1 MIKNVKTL
9 ALACM
14 TLIATTMMAQ
24 NINLRFTGTFTN
36 GDYIRLDSV
45 KVENLDSAW
54 SETLVYPDT
63 VLSFNQTGISGVES
77 SELELQSYPNPFNGK
92 TSVRVFL
99 PQSGNVTL
107 QIHNLAGQKIAE
119 AMKNL
124 NAGEHIFGITLKN
137 TELNLLTIKTTNG
150 QKTIK
155 LLNNGSSVSNSII
168 YNGMG
173 LAEKRLSTQNFQ
185 VGDVLR
191 IAGYASVYGIV
202 VRSREILQ
210 SQTAS
215 ENFTLFFETAN
226 YRLPTVT
233 TTIASNITDGSAVSG
248 GNVTDSGGLTITAR
262 GICWDT
268 ATNPTISNS
277 HTTDGTGFGS
287 FTSNITGLLQNTT
300 YHVRAY
306 ATNAIGTAYGND
318 ITFTT
323 MASLPTVTT
332 TAVSN
337 ITDSSGVSGGNVVDN
352 GGASVTARGICW
364 DTATNPT
371 ISDNHTTDSNGN
383 GTFTSNITGL
393 LPNTT
398 YHVRAYATNIAGTAY
413 GAEMTFTT
421 MASLPT
427 ITTTIASNITDSSA
441 VCGGNVTSNGGA
453 AIIARGV
460 CWDTSHNPTT
470 SNSHTNDSTGVGTFI
485 SNITGLLPNT
495 TYHVRAYATNTAGTA
510 YGAEMTFTTM
520 ASLPIVTTTT
530 VSNISNTDAIS
541 GGNVIS
547 DGGSAIIARGVCWG
561 TSHNPTIIDNHTTD
575 SNGTGNFTSNISGLA
590 TNTTYYVRAYA
601 TNTAGTSYGTEVSFT
616 TTIAYFSVSSNTHIV
631 FSPGNLQW
639 SATGGGSTPTTHTVA
654 GGGTAAGTWR
664 FAPNQWDVIG
674 VANCLISPSYSG
686 WIDLFGWG
694 TSGYDNKHPYMT
706 SDTVSDYPNHSISK
720 SSYDWGYY
728 NTIYNPKTATTDT
741 HGIWYVPSN
750 SEWNYILNTRNT
762 TSGIRYAQAFVNG
775 VPGLILLPDNWDTTA
790 FTLSNT
796 NNINATYSNNIISLA
811 NWILLENNGCV
822 FLPAAGVRHVSSIQY
837 VGSSGAYWTGSF
849 YSSGNY
855 MRQAYMLSFS
865 QTLSLSYYGYLN
877 DAYSV
882 RLVKRVQ

>member
-1 MIKNVKTL
+1 MIKNLKTL
-9 ALACM
+9 AFACL
-14 TLIATTMMAQ
+14 TLIASTMMGQ
-24 NINLRFTGTFTN
+24 NINLKFTGTFTN

-45 KVENLDSAW
+45 KVENLNSNW
-54 SETLVYPDT
+54 TETLVYPDT

-92 TSVRVFL
+92 TSVRVSL

-306 ATNAIGTAYGND
+306 ATNAVGTAYGND

-398 YHVRAYATNIAGTAY
+398 YHVRAYATNTAGTAY

-427 ITTTIASNITDSSA
+427 VTTTVASNITDSSA
-441 VCGGNVTSNGGA
+441 VSGGNVTYDGGA

-470 SNSHTNDSTGVGTFI
+470 SNSHTNDSTGVGAFT

-495 TYHVRAYATNTAGTA
+495 TYYVRAYATNAAGTA
-510 YGAEMTFTTM
+510 YGAEITFVTDDT
-520 ASLPIVTTTT
+520 LPEG
-530 VSNISNTDAIS
+530 ALS
-541 GGNVIS
+541 G
-547 DGGSAIIARGVCWG
+547 
-561 TSHNPTIIDNHTTD
+561 
-575 SNGTGNFTSNISGLA
+575 
-590 TNTTYYVRAYA
+590 
-601 TNTAGTSYGTEVSFT
+601 
-616 TTIAYFSVSSNTHIV
+616 V
-631 FSPGNLQW
+631 FSIGTNRQIRFSKGNLQW
-639 SATGGGSTPTTHTVA
+639 SANGSHTTIDS
-654 GGGTAAGTWR
+654 TAPGTWR
-664 FAPNQWDVIG
+664 FAEHQWNIIG
-674 VANCLISPSYSG
+674 AADSNISSYYTG

-694 TSGYDNKHPYMT
+694 TSGYNNKYPYMISYT
-706 SDTVSDYPNHSISK
+706 CSDYVLGTNISGTN
-720 SSYDWGYY
+720 YDWGVY
-728 NTIYNPKTATTDT
+728 NAISNGGNTPGLWRTITYTELDT
-741 HGIWYVPSN
+741 LLFY
-750 SEWNYILNTRNT
+750 RNT
-762 TSGIRYAQAFVNG
+762 FGGVRYAKATVNG
-775 VPGLILLPDNWDTTA
+775 TQGLLLCPDDWDSTHFNLDSVNSMSTS
-790 FTLSNT
+790 FNSNV
-796 NNINATYSNNIISLA
+796 ISLVDW
-811 NWILLENNGCV
+811 NVLENSGCT
-822 FLPAAGVRHVSSIQY
+822 FLPAAGYRAGTNCHDILVIGCYWSSTY
-837 VGSSGAYWTGSF
+837 TFLGSGAPSYMPY
-849 YSSGNY
+849 YS
-855 MRQAYMLSFS
+855 AYNLAFADYDGGL
-865 QTLSLSYYGYLN
+865 QYRNAVWGGY
-877 DAYSV
+877 AV
-882 RLVKRVQ
+882 RLIQDVF